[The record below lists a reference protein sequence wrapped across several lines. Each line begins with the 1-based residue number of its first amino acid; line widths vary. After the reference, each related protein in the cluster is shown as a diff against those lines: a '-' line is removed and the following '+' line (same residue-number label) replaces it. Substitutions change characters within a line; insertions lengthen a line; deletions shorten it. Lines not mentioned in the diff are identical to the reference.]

1 LVATVP
7 KFIQGEIQM
16 KSMKIKSIAM
26 AGVLSLS
33 MLAGMPVMAAED
45 VATQTHESI
54 PVTKTI
60 NYAEGVT
67 LPAND
72 NVKVHFEQKDNDE
85 GEPAKVKVDISDMT
99 LSTTNGNFVSGIA
112 KEIGKVEGESFSG
125 YGVYHYTVT
134 ETSPEA
140 RNGWEIGGES
150 YTLNVYVHNNG
161 AGEKVKEFTLTNNE
175 GVKTDTAAFTNTY
188 TTTTDLTIKK
198 NVTDDSKIEDPDQK
212 YVFSVTLVNAEP
224 NNIADDAS
232 FSWTGD
238 KGSSGAITGT
248 TGTVTLKN
256 GETATITGLP
266 AGTKVTVA
274 ETTTGNFT
282 TKNKVTAY
290 TKNDAEKDG
299 ASTDQFI
306 LQNDGINAVE
316 FTNTYKTV
324 TVTGVVTNIAPYIT
338 MVVVAG
344 AAIAV
349 YVVLKKRLAR

>member
-1 LVATVP
+1 
-7 KFIQGEIQM
+7 
-16 KSMKIKSIAM
+16 
-26 AGVLSLS
+26 
-33 MLAGMPVMAAED
+33 MAATANVE
-45 VATQTHESI
+45 THESI

-60 NYAEGVT
+60 TYAGGVT

-72 NVKVHFEQKDNDE
+72 KVTVHFVQTDNKE
-85 GEPAKVKVDISDMT
+85 GEPAKVDVNIPDMT
-99 LSTTNGNFVSGIA
+99 LNTTNADFTSNTA
-112 KEIGKVEGESFSG
+112 KQIGEVTGDKFEK

-134 ETSPEA
+134 ETSPTNEK
-140 RNGWEIGGES
+140 GWEVGGET
-150 YTLNVYVHNNG
+150 YTLNVYVHNNEQ
-161 AGEKVKEFTLTNNE
+161 GEKVKEFTLANNSGE
-175 GVKTDTAAFTNTY
+175 KSGTAAFTNTY
-188 TTTTDLTIKK
+188 TTTTNLTIKK
-198 NVTDDSKIEDPDQK
+198 NVTDDSKIEDPNQT
-212 YVFSVTLVNAEP
+212 YSFTVTLENVAP
-224 NNIADDAS
+224 NTIATDAN
-232 FSWTGD
+232 FTWKGD
-238 KGSSGAITGT
+238 KNSNGTITGT
-248 TGTVTLKN
+248 NGTVTLKN
-256 GETATITGLP
+256 GETATISDLP
-266 AGTKVTVA
+266 AGTKVTVS